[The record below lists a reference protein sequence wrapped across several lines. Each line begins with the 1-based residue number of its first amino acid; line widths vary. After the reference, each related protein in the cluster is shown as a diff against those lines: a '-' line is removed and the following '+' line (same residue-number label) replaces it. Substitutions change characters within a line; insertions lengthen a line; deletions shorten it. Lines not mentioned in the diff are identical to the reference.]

1 MNSWRWW
8 PENNLPITGKWSN
21 AIAKAAPSNKQN
33 DIVAIVASSRYFSFV
48 FLFVPKNTCPPTTSH
63 VLHGNSIQDPVLP
76 VDYQVK
82 KSAFFFISEMPLQST
97 CFETQFYLTVFSSIT
112 YTTFHFEALCHS
124 RKIPPKSFISS
135 SLCCSIAMIKHLKLS
150 VTITASAYFHISPSY
165 YLFPFCLRIFLHSE
179 NPFSISNWLA
189 IEFYLNYPQVFS
201 MLAPSKE
208 PCFSFC
214 SKTSVTAATLLHLLL
229 YWVCFLLA
237 QLELCCFSPTFSFP
251 TSFSFL
257 HLFSSSPLKSQ
268 PPPPP
273 LAS

>member
-48 FLFVPKNTCPPTTSH
+48 LLFVPKNTCPPTTSH

-135 SLCCSIAMIKHLKLS
+135 SLCFPLS
-150 VTITASAYFHISPSY
+150 LSRQVHTFT
-165 YLFPFCLRIFLHSE
+165 FLHLAIFFPILPPHFA
-179 NPFSISNWLA
+179 PFRKSISISNWLA

-201 MLAPSKE
+201 TLAPSKE

-237 QLELCCFSPTFSFP
+237 QLELYCFSPTFSFP
-251 TSFSFL
+251 TSFSFTSFP
-257 HLFSSSPLKSQ
+257 HHHSSHSHHHHHHH
-268 PPPPP
+268 
-273 LAS
+273 

>member
-63 VLHGNSIQDPVLP
+63 VLHGNIIQDPVLP

-97 CFETQFYLTVFSSIT
+97 CFQTQFYLTVFSSIT

-135 SLCCSIAMIKHLKLS
+135 SLCFPLS
-150 VTITASAYFHISPSY
+150 LS
-165 YLFPFCLRIFLHSE
+165 R
-179 NPFSISNWLA
+179 
-189 IEFYLNYPQVFS
+189 QV
-201 MLAPSKE
+201 
-208 PCFSFC
+208 
-214 SKTSVTAATLLHLLL
+214 H
-229 YWVCFLLA
+229 
-237 QLELCCFSPTFSFP
+237 TF
-251 TSFSFL
+251 TFL
-257 HLFSSSPLKSQ
+257 HLAIFFPILPPHFSPFRKSIFDFKLTCNWILFKLPPSLLYARPIKGALFFLLFKNICHSCHSFASSSVLGLFLACAARALLFFTHFLFSYLFLLPSPLFLITTQVTATTTTTTS
-268 PPPPP
+268 
-273 LAS
+273 